1 VPRRG
6 GLLQDRRQEWD
17 RVPRGGRPAGP
28 RRQPLSGQAG
38 VRLRIR
44 DRVPKVNGSGAHREC
59 ASEQTY
65 ERIRPYFRHIGITRV
80 ADLTGLDRVGIPVY
94 DAIVP
99 RSNDTISAYH
109 GKGLTAIDA
118 KTSAVMEAVERFSGG
133 LPLRPDAVAAYDDL
147 ASAGRAVMHPAE
159 LNIELHPRYRDD
171 LPIYWLTGHDLLTEE
186 EVLVPHGAVSYID
199 SPGEPPCYEL
209 TTSNGLASGN
219 SLEEAICHALC
230 ELVERDAMTIYE
242 VVGERLDQIL
252 GTEFA
257 PPEVSQIDL
266 DTLPQRVQELV
277 AKFRDAGLDLWLVP
291 ITSDIGVPAV
301 MASTSEGDRGYGTH
315 PDLEVALIR
324 AITEC
329 AQGRAV
335 APQAGREQKR
345 ADQVSA
351 KAADLPSYPSDDV
364 AADIRFILDRLSA
377 GGLPRAV
384 LVDVSPPH
392 IPVHAVRML
401 VPGLESWAIDRS
413 KLGDRATRAWNQAVQ
428 AIMDGS

>member
-1 VPRRG
+1 M
-6 GLLQDRRQEWD
+6 
-17 RVPRGGRPAGP
+17 
-28 RRQPLSGQAG
+28 
-38 VRLRIR
+38 RIR

-65 ERIRPYFRHIGITRV
+65 QRIRPYFRHIGITRV

-99 RSNDTISAYH
+99 RANDVICAYH
-109 GKGLTAIDA
+109 GKGLTPIDA

-133 LPLRPDAVAAYDDL
+133 LPLRPDAIAAYDDL
-147 ASAGRAVMHPAE
+147 VNTGRTVMNPAE
-159 LNIELHPRYRDD
+159 MNIQLHQRYRDD
-171 LPIYWLTGHDLLTEE
+171 LPIYWLTGQDLLTGE
-186 EVLVPHGAVSYID
+186 EVLVPHGAVSYVD
-199 SPGEPPCYEL
+199 YPGEPPCYEL

-230 ELVERDAMTIYE
+230 ELVERDAMTIFE
-242 VVGERLDQIL
+242 VVGERLGQVL
-252 GTEFA
+252 GA
-257 PPEVSQIDL
+257 DVALPELPHIDL
-266 DTLPQRVQELV
+266 DTLPPRVQEPV
-277 AKFRDAGLDLWLVP
+277 AKFRDAGLGLWLVP

-335 APQAGREQKR
+335 APQAGREEKP
-345 ADQVSA
+345 ADQAPV

-364 AADIRFILDRLSA
+364 AVDIRLILDRLRA
-377 GGLPRAV
+377 CGLPRAV
-384 LVDVSPPH
+384 VVDVSPPQ
-392 IPVHAVRML
+392 IPVSAVRVL

-413 KLGDRATRAWNQAVQ
+413 KLGGRATRAWNNAVQ
-428 AIMDGS
+428 DIVDGRA